1 MFKTICL
8 QTSRLWGFHQIKPPL
23 SPTIL
28 TKGAQGINLLKKW
41 PEYILLWW
49 EHQFF
54 RYRCKCAYLVTFQT
68 GLLHWS
74 RSRPGAM
81 NCHTA
86 SLGPGGAHVKR
97 VVEMQHL
104 KSSYFYCINVCPGC
118 IASFVSL
125 SADLLS
131 WLGEQAS
138 SIDIS
143 LCQKQKKFE
152 FCFVRFVALEG
163 WYKDPRKRFSNL

>member
-54 RYRCKCAYLVTFQT
+54 RYRCKCAYLITFQT

-118 IASFVSL
+118 IGKHSEKKYGIIWEFFPNGGPTRP
-125 SADLLS
+125 LL
-131 WLGEQAS
+131 GTPRP
-138 SIDIS
+138 
-143 LCQKQKKFE
+143 KKYFMVY
-152 FCFVRFVALEG
+152 FAF
-163 WYKDPRKRFSNL
+163 